1 MDILSKIL
9 ATGFGTGFTPKAP
22 GTAGSFLTIILYY
35 FFFPSA
41 PSVLIHFIFFL
52 IIGAV
57 FLIGVWAS
65 TRAESFYGHDPSCVV
80 IDEMVGMGITLL
92 LIPKSGYQIFAGFLL
107 FRFFDIT
114 KWLGADR
121 MQRLKGGWG
130 VMMDDV
136 VAGIWSNLLLQLIA
150 WLL

>member
-1 MDILSKIL
+1 MDIFSKIL
-9 ATGFGTGFTPKAP
+9 ATGLGTGFLPKAP
-22 GTAGSFLTIILYY
+22 GTAGSLLSIILYY
-35 FFFPSA
+35 LFFPA
-41 PSVLIHFIFFL
+41 IPSVLIHFIFF
-52 IIGAV
+52 IIIIAA
-57 FLIGVWAS
+57 FFTGVWAS

-80 IDEMVGMGITLL
+80 IDEVVGMGITLL
-92 LIPKSGYQIFAGFLL
+92 LIPKIWYFVFAGLLL

-136 VAGIWSNLLLQLIA
+136 VAGIWSNLVLQLIVRFV
-150 WLL
+150 

>member
-1 MDILSKIL
+1 MDILPKIL
-9 ATGFGTGFTPKAP
+9 ATGLGTGFAPKAP
-22 GTAGSFLTIILYY
+22 GTAGSILAIILYY
-35 FFFPSA
+35 LFFPST

-52 IIGAV
+52 IIAAV
-57 FLIGVWAS
+57 FLTGVWAS
-65 TRAESFYGHDPSCVV
+65 GRVESYYGHDPACVV

-92 LIPKSGYQIFAGFLL
+92 LIPKTVYLIFAGFLL

-114 KWLGADR
+114 KWLGANR

-136 VAGIWSNLLLQLIA
+136 VAGVWSNLVLQVIV
-150 WLL
+150 WLV